1 MDQCFY
7 LWINK
12 WTLATTTVVA
22 ALGSSKTEQGRLQSV
37 PGLPFRGRGLVTF
50 FLRDRPEH
58 EHKYTEVV
66 ELKLQQRL
74 LRR

>member
-22 ALGSSKTEQGRLQSV
+22 ALGSSKTEQGRLQSA
-37 PGLPFRGRGLVTF
+37 PGLPFRGRGLVTT
-50 FLRDRPEH
+50 DRPEH
-58 EHKYTEVV
+58 EHTETVWIALFV
-66 ELKLQQRL
+66 S
-74 LRR
+74 